1 MVVLLLVSV
10 ALMMADHRFGQLER
24 LRATLSV
31 LVYPVQYLVDL
42 PSDVGGWVLDSLASR
57 ETLQSENEQLRKEM
71 LLMRAQLQKFA
82 ALQSENQ
89 RMRRLLMSSQSLG
102 ERVRVAEL
110 LNVEMDPFSRKIVI
124 NKGSNDGVYIGQSL
138 LDASGVVGQITH
150 VGPFS
155 STALMI
161 TDSTHAIPVQ
171 VNRTGQRAVANGNGG
186 TELELM
192 HVANSADLEPGDL
205 LVTSGLGGRFP
216 AGYPVARVSRVQRDP
231 SRPFAR
237 IRALP
242 LAKIDRLREVMLVWM
257 EPRARSPV
265 PAAPAAPAPT
275 VVPQVQPL
283 KPVAPLRPRAVEAVA
298 SPTPTAVQPTPPAG
312 EGQVQE

>member
-1 MVVLLLVSV
+1 
-10 ALMMADHRFGQLER
+10 MADHRYGQLER
-24 LRATLSV
+24 VRAALSIV
-31 LVYPVQYLVDL
+31 VYPVQYLVDL
-42 PSDVGGWVLDSLASR
+42 PSEVGGWVVDSLASR

-71 LLMRAQLQKFA
+71 LLMRAQLQKYA

-89 RMRRLLMSSQSLG
+89 RMRRLLMSSQSVG

-110 LNVEMDPFSRKIVI
+110 LKVEMDPFSRKIVI

-186 TELELM
+186 SELELL

-216 AGYPVARVSRVQRDP
+216 PGYPVARVSLVQRDP

-257 EPRARSPV
+257 EPREVSPV
-265 PAAPAAPAPT
+265 PVAPPVPAPSPT
-275 VVPQVQPL
+275 PVVQPV
-283 KPVAPLRPRAVEAVA
+283 KPPVSVRPRASDAPSLPQA
-298 SPTPTAVQPTPPAG
+298 TPTPSVPPTG